1 MRQGDPLDTE
11 TMIGAQASND
21 QLEKIL
27 SYIEI
32 GKCEGATRRHRRGA
46 CRAGRDLNGGYYVPP
61 TIFTGNNK
69 MRVFQEEI
77 FGPVVAVTSFADYDD
92 AISIANDTLYGLGA
106 GVWSRD
112 GNTAYRAGPRHQGGS
127 GLDELLSRLPG
138 ARRVRWIQAVRHR
151 PREPQDDAR
160 PLPADQ
166 EPAGVLQQQGPR
178 VLLSTGPVT
187 QPLKHIH
194 DWKEAMTSILDSPTT
209 LDTTTDTMRA
219 AVVTEFGAPLEISDL
234 EVPTPGFGEALVK
247 VETSGVCHTDL
258 HAAHGDWPVKPQ
270 PPFVPGHEGYGT
282 VVALGA
288 GVDDLKVGDKVGNAW
303 LWSACGSCEYCRTGW
318 ETLCESQ
325 KNGGYSVNGSFGT
338 YMLVNAAYAPRIPDN
353 VDPLEIAP
361 ILCAGVTVYKGL
373 KVTDTRPGQW
383 VAISG
388 IGGLGHIAVQ
398 YARAMGLRVVAIDV
412 DDSKL
417 ALATRLGAEVV
428 VNASTSDV
436 VAEVQKATGGVHGV
450 LVTAVHPQA
459 FGQAIG
465 LARRG
470 GTIVFNGLPPGDFPA
485 PIFDIVL
492 KGLTIRGSIV
502 GTRQDM
508 AEALDFYARG
518 LIHPTVASA
527 GLDDINDVFAKME
540 RGQIDGRIVID
551 YRNG

>member
-1 MRQGDPLDTE
+1 M
-11 TMIGAQASND
+11 
-21 QLEKIL
+21 
-27 SYIEI
+27 
-32 GKCEGATRRHRRGA
+32 
-46 CRAGRDLNGGYYVPP
+46 
-61 TIFTGNNK
+61 
-69 MRVFQEEI
+69 
-77 FGPVVAVTSFADYDD
+77 
-92 AISIANDTLYGLGA
+92 
-106 GVWSRD
+106 
-112 GNTAYRAGPRHQGGS
+112 
-127 GLDELLSRLPG
+127 
-138 ARRVRWIQAVRHR
+138 
-151 PREPQDDAR
+151 
-160 PLPADQ
+160 
-166 EPAGVLQQQGPR
+166 
-178 VLLSTGPVT
+178 
-187 QPLKHIH
+187 
-194 DWKEAMTSILDSPTT
+194 
-209 LDTTTDTMRA
+209 
-219 AVVTEFGAPLEISDL
+219 
-234 EVPTPGFGEALVK
+234 
-247 VETSGVCHTDL
+247 CHTDL

-270 PPFVPGHEGYGT
+270 PPFIPGHEGYGT
-282 VVALGA
+282 VVALGD
-288 GVDDLKVGDKVGNAW
+288 GVDDLKIGDKVGNAW

-325 KNGGYSVNGSFGT
+325 QNGGYSVNGSFGS
-338 YMLVNAAYAPRIPDN
+338 YMLVNAAYAPRIPDT

-417 ALATRLGAEVV
+417 ALATRLGAEVA
-428 VNASTSDV
+428 VNARTSDV
-436 VAEVQKATGGVHGV
+436 VAEVQKVTGGVHGV

-527 GLDDINDVFAKME
+527 GLDDINDVFSRWNAARSTAASSSTTERADVRRGRWSSERWFGAVDPSQERVRIGQAKRE
-540 RGQIDGRIVID
+540 PAGAQSCSARQPSRLEETVAKNRREQKEEIRWHT
-551 YRNG
+551 RPSTRTTTRQSPPSTTSPTSS